1 MASQE
6 KLHPF
11 KRSIR
16 VSDLIRQEVS
26 EAILYKLKDPR
37 LGFITVTEVDMP
49 DDLKLARVYISV
61 FDQNSREL
69 TLEIL
74 NKASSFIR
82 REVGRNLRLRSIPK
96 IEFFYDEAIDYG
108 MKIDNLL
115 AQQITKPQSGF
126 QIEAAEKPTKDN
138 KIKGYEDETTD

>member
-1 MASQE
+1 MQ
-6 KLHPF
+6 PF
-11 KRSIR
+11 KRSTR

-61 FDQNSREL
+61 LDRETKDV

-82 REVGRNLRLRSIPK
+82 KEIGRHLKLRTVPK
-96 IEFFYDEAIDYG
+96 IEFFNDNAIDYG
-108 MKIDNLL
+108 MKMDALIDNV
-115 AQQITKPQSGF
+115 T
-126 QIEAAEKPTKDN
+126 ERHNE
-138 KIKGYEDETTD
+138 